1 MDKERF
7 TEDEMVGGHYVVE
20 YDAKQVLCANAFD
33 LKEFFR
39 LHPEQWGRA
48 IVRYVAIY
56 KLSDVLLK
64 AIAP

>member
-7 TEDEMVGGHYVVE
+7 TDDEMVGGHYLVE
-20 YDAKQVLCANAFD
+20 YDAKQVHAANASE

-39 LHPEQWGRA
+39 LHPEQWDRA
-48 IVRYVAIY
+48 IIRYVAVY
-56 KLSDVLLK
+56 KLSASLLK